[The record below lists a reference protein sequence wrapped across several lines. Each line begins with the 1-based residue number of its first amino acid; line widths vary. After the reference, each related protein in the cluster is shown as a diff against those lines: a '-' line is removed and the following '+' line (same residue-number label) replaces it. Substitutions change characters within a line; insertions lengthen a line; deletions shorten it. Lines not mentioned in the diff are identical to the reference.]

1 MNGLELSRE
10 FYNQYGK
17 PMLEKEFADKLGEI
31 AVGLAG
37 EGSECL
43 GYDDELS
50 RDHDFEAGF
59 CLWITKEAEK
69 EYGFKLERAYAKLPK
84 EFMGVK
90 RQTVSPAG
98 GNRRGVIVIDDFYT
112 KLLGAPNAPD
122 SIKRWL
128 YTPASSLRAAISGEV
143 YRDDLGKFSAVREEL
158 KKGYPEDIRRKK
170 ISAHAAVM
178 AQSGT
183 YNYERLIKRGETGAA
198 SLALFEFVK
207 HTVSVIYL
215 LNNVYEPFYKW
226 AYRGMRDLPILSDLE
241 FALTGLTELGNSRKE
256 AMEKREIIQDIATM
270 ITDEFKA
277 QKITTATC
285 NNLDTHAFSIADTI
299 ENSELRNMNIF
310 DGV

>member
-10 FYNQYGK
+10 FYLKYGK
-17 PMLEKEFADKLGEI
+17 PMLEKEFSDKIGEI
-31 AVGLAG
+31 AVGVAG

-59 CLWITKEAEK
+59 CMWLTKDAER

-112 KLLGAPNAPD
+112 RLLGDNSAPNTV
-122 SIKRWL
+122 KRWL
-128 YTPASSLRAAISGEV
+128 YTPSASLRAAVSGEV
-143 YRDDLGKFSAVREEL
+143 YRDDLGKFSEIREIL

-170 ISAHAAVM
+170 IAANAAIM
-178 AQSGT
+178 AQAGT

-215 LNNVYEPFYKW
+215 LNNVFEPFYKW
-226 AYRGMRDLPILSDLE
+226 AYRGMRDLEILSDLE
-241 FALTGLTELGNSRKE
+241 FSLTGITELGNSKKE
-256 AMEKREIIQDIATM
+256 AEQKREIIQDIATM

-285 NNLDTHAFSIADTI
+285 NNLDTHAFSVQNTI
-299 ENSELRNMNIF
+299 QDPELRNMHVME
-310 DGV
+310 GA

>member
-1 MNGLELSRE
+1 MNGLELARA
-10 FYNQYGK
+10 FYLEYGK
-17 PMLEKEFADKLGEI
+17 KMLETEFSDKVNEI

-50 RDHDFEAGF
+50 RDHDFDAGF
-59 CLWITKEAEK
+59 CMWITREAEK
-69 EYGFKLERAYAKLPK
+69 EYGFRLERAYAKLPK

-112 KLLGAPNAPD
+112 RLLGDNSVPD

-128 YTPASSLRAAISGEV
+128 YTPTASLRAAVSGEV
-143 YRDDLGKFSAVREEL
+143 FRDDLGEFSKIREEL

-170 ISAHAAVM
+170 IAAHAAIM
-178 AQSGT
+178 AQAGT
-183 YNYERLIKRGETGAA
+183 YNYERMIKRGETGAA
-198 SLALFEFVK
+198 GLAVFEFVR

-226 AYRGMRDLPILSDLE
+226 AYRGMRDLPILADLE
-241 FALTGLTELGNSRKE
+241 FALTGLTELGNTEKE
-256 AMEKREIIQDIATM
+256 AREKREIIYDIATL
-270 ITDEFKA
+270 ITEEFKA
-277 QKITTATC
+277 QKITSATC
-285 NNLDTHAFSIADTI
+285 NNLDTHAFSITDTI
-299 ENSELRNMNIF
+299 KNPELRNMNVFEGI
-310 DGV
+310 

>member
-1 MNGLELSRE
+1 MKGLELSRE
-10 FYNQYGK
+10 FYLQYGK

-31 AVGLAG
+31 AVGVAG

-69 EYGFKLERAYAKLPK
+69 EYGFRLERAYAKLPK

-90 RQTVSPAG
+90 RPTVSPAG

-112 KLLGAPNAPD
+112 KLLGANSAPD

-128 YTPASSLRAAISGEV
+128 YTPSSSLRAAISGEV
-143 YRDDLGKFSAVREEL
+143 YRDDLGEFSKIREEL
-158 KKGYPEDIRRKK
+158 KKGYPENIRRKK

-183 YNYERLIKRGETGAA
+183 YNYERLIKRQEIGAA
-198 SLALFEFVK
+198 SFALFEFVK

-226 AYRGMRDLPILSDLE
+226 AYRGMRDLPVLSDLE
-241 FALTGLTELGNSRKE
+241 FALTGLTELGNTHKE
-256 AMEKREIIQDIATM
+256 AMEKREIIQDIANI

-285 NNLDTHAFSIADTI
+285 NNLDTHSFSILDTI
-299 ENSELRNMNIF
+299 ENAELRNMNIF
-310 DGV
+310 DGI

>member
-1 MNGLELSRE
+1 MNGLEISKK
-10 FYNQYGK
+10 FYFEYGK
-17 PMLEKEFADKLGEI
+17 PMLESEFPDKIYEI
-31 AVGLAG
+31 AVGVAG

-50 RDHDFEAGF
+50 RDHDFDAGF
-59 CLWITKEAEK
+59 CMWITKEAEK

-90 RQTVSPAG
+90 RQTVAPAG

-112 KLLGAPNAPD
+112 RLLGANSAPD

-128 YTPASSLRAAISGEV
+128 YTPSSSLRAAVSGEV
-143 YRDDLGKFSAVREEL
+143 YRDDLGKFSEIRDIL

-170 ISAHAAVM
+170 ISAHAALM

-183 YNYERLIKRGETGAA
+183 YNYERMIKRGETGAA

-207 HTVSVIYL
+207 HAVSVIYL

-226 AYRGMRDLPILSDLE
+226 AYRGMRDLPKLSDLE

-256 AMEKREIIQDIATM
+256 AMQKTEIIQDIATI
-270 ITDEFKA
+270 ITDEFKM

-299 ENSELRNMNIF
+299 ENPEIRNMNIF
-310 DGV
+310 EGA